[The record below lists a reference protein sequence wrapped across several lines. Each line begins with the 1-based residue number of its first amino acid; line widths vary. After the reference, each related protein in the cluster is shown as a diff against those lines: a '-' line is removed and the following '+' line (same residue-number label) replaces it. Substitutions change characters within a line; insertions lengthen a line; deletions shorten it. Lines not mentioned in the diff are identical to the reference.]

1 LPVRRGSSGSQPDN
15 QPLTAFVPHFYQ
27 QETSITHKQEQ
38 QETLSPNT
46 KRILIVDNESDI
58 TLTFKKGLETET
70 NENGLFKVYTYND
83 PLEGL
88 SQFKPNFYDLLLVD
102 INMPK
107 MDGFEFSTKILELD
121 VNIRI
126 CFMSSG
132 LINQEALREQYPTLS
147 IGCFIK
153 KPLEIR
159 DLVRRLKA
167 ELE

>member
-70 NENGLFKVYTYND
+70 NENSLFKVYTYND